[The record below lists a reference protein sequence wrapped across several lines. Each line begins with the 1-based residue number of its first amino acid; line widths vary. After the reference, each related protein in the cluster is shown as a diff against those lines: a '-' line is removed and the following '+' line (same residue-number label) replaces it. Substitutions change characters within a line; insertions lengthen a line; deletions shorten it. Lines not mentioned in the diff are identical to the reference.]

1 MVQLKDNEVRTIF
14 ELKDFIELV
23 DEYMGFDCKKYVEE
37 NLHEESEVE
46 GLEDK
51 IYELEDK
58 IYELEEQLEEV
69 RKAVN
74 HE

>member
-14 ELKDFIELV
+14 DLKDFIELV

-46 GLEDK
+46 GLEDR
-51 IYELEDK
+51 

-74 HE
+74 DE

>member
-1 MVQLKDNEVRTIF
+1 MIQLKDNEVRTIF

-23 DEYMGFDCKKYVEE
+23 DEYMGFDCKKYVD
-37 NLHEESEVE
+37 EVE
-46 GLEDK
+46 GLEDR
-51 IYELEDK
+51 

-74 HE
+74 DE

>member
-1 MVQLKDNEVRTIF
+1 MNLLMNTW
-14 ELKDFIELV
+14 
-23 DEYMGFDCKKYVEE
+23 GFDCKKYVEE

-46 GLEDK
+46 GLEDR
-51 IYELEDK
+51 

-74 HE
+74 DE